1 MRISDWSSDV
11 CSSDLPD
18 GICSPTSNIDDQAI
32 ASMMGGAAAGAVA
45 SPIAA
50 NAPAAH
56 SAASLKVVLP
66 ARTDRFGR
74 WRDETVVYVEP
85 QLAAG
90 HSADRQLAG
99 PGTVIPARLSLV
111 ELAAGAPAPAD
122 LASVSQP
129 TSAKP
134 ITGEVF
140 RAEGE
145 RPLSA
150 TRKGPEPVDVP
161 PADAETAAAIAATA
175 QGDTFDT
182 APGLGGPPA
191 PGRNRTEE
199 TASELP

>member
-66 ARTDRFGR
+66 ARTDRFGL
-74 WRDETVVYVEP
+74 WRDEPVVYVEP

-99 PGTVIPARLSLV
+99 PGTVIPSLLSLV
-111 ELAAGAPAPAD
+111 VLAAGAQAPQHIGR
-122 LASVSQP
+122 ASVRVR
-129 TSAKP
+129 
-134 ITGEVF
+134 VF
-140 RAEGE
+140 
-145 RPLSA
+145 SY
-150 TRKGPEPVDVP
+150 V
-161 PADAETAAAIAATA
+161 
-175 QGDTFDT
+175 
-182 APGLGGPPA
+182 
-191 PGRNRTEE
+191 
-199 TASELP
+199 

>member
-1 MRISDWSSDV
+1 MIRRPPRATRTDTL
-11 CSSDLPD
+11 LPH
-18 GICSPTSNIDDQAI
+18 TALFRSNIDEQAI

-99 PGTVIPARLSLV
+99 PGASIPARLSLV
-111 ELAAGAPAPAD
+111 ELAAGAPAPAE

-129 TSAKP
+129 TSA
-134 ITGEVF
+134 
-140 RAEGE
+140 R
-145 RPLSA
+145 S
-150 TRKGPEPVDVP
+150 
-161 PADAETAAAIAATA
+161 
-175 QGDTFDT
+175 
-182 APGLGGPPA
+182 
-191 PGRNRTEE
+191 EE
-199 TASELP
+199 HTSELQSLMRISYAVFCLKKKKQQYTDHRVSIRK